1 MHDVAV
7 VGGGVVGCALLR
19 RLALHGLDAVLLE
32 RGRDILS
39 GASKANS
46 ALLHTGFDAPK
57 GSLELA
63 CMREGY
69 REYLDIRDSLGLPLV
84 QTGAVMVAWND
95 SERARLPDL
104 IAKAHANGVTDVRPL
119 TTPELHALEPGLA
132 PGALAGLHVPGE
144 HVIDPW
150 SAPLAY
156 VRQAM
161 AHGATVMRNCEVLDG
176 VREGNTWRLVTPQ
189 GDVGARVVINAAG
202 LYGDLV
208 ERFARTPPFEIRPRK
223 GQFVVLDKSA
233 REAVST
239 IVLPVPTERTKGVIV
254 CPTAFGNVIVGPTAE
269 EQTARDHAATD
280 TAALEA
286 LVRRGRE
293 ILPAL
298 AGHAVTATYA
308 GLRPA
313 TERPEYRIEALP
325 DERWISVAGIRST
338 GLTAALGIARH
349 VLDLYRRHFGP
360 VADEAVPISTPVTN
374 LCESLPRP
382 WMQPGAGEIVCH
394 CERVTRTEIE
404 AALSGPLP
412 AGDLGGLRRR
422 TRVMLGR
429 CQGFHCAGRVAQLA
443 AGRLPEFSAGRP

>member
-7 VGGGVVGCALLR
+7 IGGGVVGCALLR

-46 ALLHTGFDAPK
+46 ALLHTGFDAPTD
-57 GSLELA
+57 SLELA
-63 CMREGY
+63 CMRSGY
-69 REYLDIRDSLGLPLV
+69 REYLDIRESLGLPLV
-84 QTGAVMVAWND
+84 RTGAVMVAWN
-95 SERARLPDL
+95 EAQQARLPSL
-104 IAKAHANGVTDVRPL
+104 LSKAHANGVDDVRGLDPA
-119 TTPELHALEPGLA
+119 EIDALQPGLA
-132 PGALAGLHVPGE
+132 EGALGGLHIPGE

-161 AHGATVMRNCEVLDG
+161 AHGATVMRDCEVLDG
-176 VREGNTWRLVTPQ
+176 VLEAGTWRLVTPQ
-189 GDVGARVVINAAG
+189 GDVRARIVVNAAG

-233 REAVST
+233 RGIVDT
-239 IVLPVPTERTKGVIV
+239 IVLPVPDDRTKGIIV
-254 CPTAFGNVIVGPTAE
+254 CPTAFGNVIIGPTAE
-269 EQTARDHAATD
+269 EQVARDLAATD
-280 TAALEA
+280 TPTLET
-286 LVRRGRE
+286 LVARGRE

-298 AGHAVTATYA
+298 ADHAVTATYA

-325 DERWISVAGIRST
+325 GHQWISVAGIRST
-338 GLTAALGIARH
+338 GLTAALGIAHH
-349 VLDLYRRHFGP
+349 VLQLHRQHFGP
-360 VADEAVPISTPVTN
+360 VADEAVPISTPVPN

-382 WMQPGAGEIVCH
+382 WMQPDTGEIVCH
-394 CERVTRTEIE
+394 CERVTRAEIE

-429 CQGFHCAGRVAQLA
+429 CQGFHCAGRVARIA
-443 AGRLPEFSAGRP
+443 AGRLPEFPETQP

>member
-7 VGGGVVGCALLR
+7 IGGGVVGCALLR
-19 RLALHGLDAVLLE
+19 RLALHGLDVVLLE

-46 ALLHTGFDAPK
+46 ALLHTGFDAPPD
-57 GSLELA
+57 SLELA
-63 CMREGY
+63 CMRAGY
-69 REYLDIRDSLGLPLV
+69 REYLDIHESLGLPLV
-84 QTGAVMVAWND
+84 RTGAVMVAWNEAQQAQLPALLAKALANGFD
-95 SERARLPDL
+95 DVRALGAVEVRAR
-104 IAKAHANGVTDVRPL
+104 V
-119 TTPELHALEPGLA
+119 PGLA
-132 PGALAGLHVPGE
+132 PGALAGLHIPGE

-161 AHGATVMRNCEVLDG
+161 AHGATVIRDSEVLDG
-176 VREGNTWRLVTPQ
+176 VLEAGIWRLVTPQ
-189 GDVGARVVINAAG
+189 GDVQARIVINAAG

-208 ERFARTPPFEIRPRK
+208 ERFVRTPPFEIRPRK

-233 REAVST
+233 RDAVDT
-239 IVLPVPTERTKGVIV
+239 IVLPVPDARTKGVIV

-280 TAALEA
+280 TATLEA
-286 LVRRGRE
+286 LVARGRE

-325 DERWISVAGIRST
+325 EHHWISVAGIRST

-349 VLDLYRRHFGP
+349 VLHLHRQHFGP
-360 VADEAVPISTPVTN
+360 VADEAVPISTPVPN

-382 WMQPGAGEIVCH
+382 WMQPDAGEIVCH
-394 CERVTRTEIE
+394 CERVTRAEIE

-429 CQGFHCAGRVAQLA
+429 CQGFHCAGRVARLA
-443 AGRLPEFSAGRP
+443 AGRLPEFPEIRP

>member
-1 MHDVAV
+1 MHDAAV
-7 VGGGVVGCALLR
+7 IGGGVVGCALLR
-19 RLALHGLDAVLLE
+19 RLALHGLDVVLLE
-32 RGRDILS
+32 RGRDLLS

-46 ALLHTGFDAPK
+46 ALLHTGFDAPA

-63 CMREGY
+63 CMRAGY
-69 REYLDIRDSLGLPLV
+69 REYLEIHTSLGLPLV
-84 QTGAVMVAWND
+84 RTGAVMVAWND
-95 SERARLPDL
+95 VERARLPGL
-104 IAKAHANGVTDVRPL
+104 LAKAIANGIDDVRALDPS
-119 TTPELHALEPGLA
+119 EIRALEPGLA

-150 SAPLAY
+150 STPLAY
-156 VRQAM
+156 ARQAM
-161 AHGATVMRNCEVLDG
+161 AHGATVMRDCEVLDG
-176 VREGNTWRLVTPQ
+176 VLEGNTWRLVTPQ
-189 GDVGARVVINAAG
+189 GDVQARIVINAAG
-202 LYGDLV
+202 LYADLV
-208 ERFARTPPFEIRPRK
+208 ERFARPPPFEIRPRK
-223 GQFVVLDKSA
+223 GQFVVLDKTA
-233 REAVST
+233 RDAVRT

-254 CPTAFGNVIVGPTAE
+254 CPTIFGNVLVGPTAE
-269 EQTARDHAATD
+269 EQVARDHAATD
-280 TAALEA
+280 TTTLEA
-286 LVRRGRE
+286 LIVRGRE

-298 AGHAVTATYA
+298 AHHAVTATYA

-349 VLDLYRRHFGP
+349 VVDLYRRHFGP
-360 VADEAVPISTPVTN
+360 LADAAVPISTSVPN
-374 LCESLPRP
+374 LGESLPRP
-382 WMQPGAGEIVCH
+382 WMQPDAGEIVCH

-429 CQGFHCAGRVAQLA
+429 CQGFHCAGRVAQIA
-443 AGRLPEFSAGRP
+443 AGRLPEFMADRP

>member
-7 VGGGVVGCALLR
+7 IGGGVVGCALLR
-19 RLALHGLDAVLLE
+19 RLALHGMDAVLLE

-46 ALLHTGFDAPK
+46 ALLHTGFDAPPD
-57 GSLELA
+57 SLELA
-63 CMREGY
+63 CMRAGY
-69 REYLDIRDSLGLPLV
+69 REYLDIRESLGLPLV
-84 QTGAVMVAWND
+84 QTGAVMVAWN
-95 SERARLPDL
+95 EAQQARLPSL
-104 IAKAHANGVTDVRPL
+104 LAKAHANGVADVRPL
-119 TTPELHALEPGLA
+119 DPGEIARLQPGLA
-132 PGALAGLHVPGE
+132 PGALAGLHIPGE

-161 AHGATVMRNCEVLDG
+161 AHGATVMRDCEVLDG
-176 VREGNTWRLVTPQ
+176 VLEGGAWRLVTPL
-189 GDVGARVVINAAG
+189 GDVQARIVINAAG

-208 ERFARTPPFEIRPRK
+208 EQFARTPPFEIRPRK

-233 REAVST
+233 HATVRT
-239 IVLPVPTERTKGVIV
+239 IVLPVPDERTKGIIV

-280 TAALEA
+280 TATLEA
-286 LVRRGRE
+286 LVARGRE

-298 AGHAVTATYA
+298 AGHAVTAIYA

-313 TERPEYRIEALP
+313 TERSEYRIEALP
-325 DERWISVAGIRST
+325 DQRWISVAGIRST

-349 VLDLYRRHFGP
+349 VLDLFRRHFGP
-360 VADEAVPISTPVTN
+360 VADAAVPISTPVPN
-374 LCESLPRP
+374 LCESLPRR
-382 WMQPGAGEIVCH
+382 WMQPDAGEIVCH
-394 CERVTRTEIE
+394 CERVTRSEIE

-429 CQGFHCAGRVAQLA
+429 CQGFHCAGRVARLA
-443 AGRLPEFSAGRP
+443 AGRLPEFAEHRP

>member
-7 VGGGVVGCALLR
+7 IGGGVVGCAVLR

-46 ALLHTGFDAPK
+46 ALLHTGFDAPTN
-57 GSLELA
+57 SLELA
-63 CMREGY
+63 CMRAGY
-69 REYLDIRDSLGLPLV
+69 REYLEIHEDLGLPLV
-84 QTGAVMVAWND
+84 QTGAVMVAWN
-95 SERARLPDL
+95 EAQQARLPALLD
-104 IAKAHANGVTDVRPL
+104 KAHANGIVDVRAISAAEIAML
-119 TTPELHALEPGLA
+119 QPGLA
-132 PGALAGLHVPGE
+132 RGALAGLHIPGE

-161 AHGATVMRNCEVLDG
+161 AHGATVSRDCEVLDG
-176 VREGNTWRLVTPQ
+176 VLEEGIWRLVTPH
-189 GDVGARVVINAAG
+189 GDVRARIVVNAAG

-208 ERFARTPPFEIRPRK
+208 ERLARTPPFEIRPRK

-233 REAVST
+233 RAAVAT
-239 IVLPVPTERTKGVIV
+239 IVLPVPDERTKGIIV

-286 LVRRGRE
+286 LIARGRE

-313 TERPEYRIEALP
+313 TERSEYRIEAVP
-325 DERWISVAGIRST
+325 DQQWISVAGIRST

-349 VLDLYRRHFGP
+349 VLDLLRQHFGP
-360 VADEAVPISTPVTN
+360 VADEATPISTPVPN

-412 AGDLGGLRRR
+412 ARDLGGLRRR

-429 CQGFHCAGRVAQLA
+429 CQGFHCAGRVARIA
-443 AGRLPEFSAGRP
+443 AGRLPEFPGDQP